1 MTRLEGLGNHDGKR
15 HGVTLEGHGA
25 NFPKIKNRKLGKIL
39 GSKYLNFYIFGGW
52 FTTLIMKLESY
63 KVWICYQKE
72 RKKMQEGLEAVR
84 VSKVSIKGSFVS
96 FQPMEGSLL
105 VEFSLILIL
114 LLF

>member
-1 MTRLEGLGNHDGKR
+1 
-15 HGVTLEGHGA
+15 
-25 NFPKIKNRKLGKIL
+25 
-39 GSKYLNFYIFGGW
+39 
-52 FTTLIMKLESY
+52 
-63 KVWICYQKE
+63 
-72 RKKMQEGLEAVR
+72 MQEGLEAVR

>member
-1 MTRLEGLGNHDGKR
+1 
-15 HGVTLEGHGA
+15 
-25 NFPKIKNRKLGKIL
+25 
-39 GSKYLNFYIFGGW
+39 
-52 FTTLIMKLESY
+52 MKLESY
-63 KVWICYQKE
+63 KVWVCYQKE
-72 RKKMQEGLEAVR
+72 KKMQEGLEAVR